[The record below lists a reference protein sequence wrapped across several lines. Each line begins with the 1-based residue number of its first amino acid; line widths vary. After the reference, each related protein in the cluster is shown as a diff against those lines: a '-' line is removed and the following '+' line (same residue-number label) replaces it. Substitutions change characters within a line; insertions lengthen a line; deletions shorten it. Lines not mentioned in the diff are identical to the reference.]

1 MSKLGKF
8 QWGLAL
14 SGIAILLAFLT
25 GAWMGNSEEAI
36 REGWKVA
43 GTAVLANVWGND
55 PAKLTAAIST
65 SWTCLMRAHLHWA
78 GIGAATLVMSVVLS
92 GIKVVPTWF
101 KQIGSLFMG
110 IGAIAYPISWLNV
123 ANNLPVVGK
132 GLAKATGHTAAVI
145 GVGFTI
151 VGTLMFFAALIYQA
165 MKNSEASEASY
176 KATAK

>member
-1 MSKLGKF
+1 MSKLSKF

-25 GAWMGNSEEAI
+25 GAWMGNSEAAI

-43 GTAVLANVWGND
+43 AQPAVATIWGGD
-55 PAKLTAAIST
+55 PAKLDAAIAT
-65 SWTCLMRAHLHWA
+65 AWTCLMRAHLHWA
-78 GIGAATLVMSVVLS
+78 GIGAATLVMSFILS
-92 GIKVVPTWF
+92 TIKVVPMWF

-123 ANNLPVVGK
+123 ANNLPMLGK
-132 GLAKATGHTAAVI
+132 AAGKATGHTAAVI

-165 MKNSEASEASY
+165 MKNSEAAEASY
-176 KATAK
+176 KAAAK